1 MTNPLEDAFTLANQL
16 SERDQYF
23 FARFM
28 LSELLGESNISG
40 MHGPDVPEFPD
51 PPPAAAAPSRVA
63 DTATAYRPA
72 GATLVI
78 QTAADI
84 PDPKELGNPSDK
96 ELKDTPTLMA
106 ETRRHA
112 FALPDE
118 QREMFAAFM
127 RREAIGELKWAELFA
142 RPEAQEWAARMAEEA
157 LADFKAGRTRPLRP
171 GDFD

>member
-1 MTNPLEDAFTLANQL
+1 MTNLLEDAFALANQL

-51 PPPAAAAPSRVA
+51 PPPAADAPSRVA
-63 DTATAYRPA
+63 DAATAYRPA
-72 GATLVI
+72 GAVLVI
-78 QTAADI
+78 ETAADI
-84 PDPKELGNPSDK
+84 PDPKELGDPSDE

-112 FALPDE
+112 FALPDD

-142 RPEAQEWAARMAEEA
+142 RPESDILLERLADEA
-157 LADFKAGRTRPLRP
+157 LEHYRAGRTRPLSCD
-171 GDFD
+171 DF